1 MDELYNITFQAL
13 NRYYTVLEKTGYI
26 KDKDTNKVLLLT
38 FLSEFIQDYKDYIT
52 EEDYNLISRIIQ
64 CASRSSCLVPYI
76 QYQEMSIPIGEYI
89 SDIPT
94 RISEV
99 EDVRYSQAQ
108 DGIRLVNQ

>member
-13 NRYYTVLEKTGYI
+13 NRYFTVLEKTGYI

-38 FLSEFIQDYKDYIT
+38 FLSEFLQDYKDYIT

-64 CASRSSCLVPYI
+64 CMSGSSCLVPYI
-76 QYQEMSIPIGEYI
+76 RYQEMSIPIEGYI
-89 SDIPT
+89 SGIPI
-94 RISEV
+94 RISWAENI
-99 EDVRYSQAQ
+99 RYSQ